1 MVQKAIRYNHE
12 EVHGVL
18 LNVDERLQPL
28 AQDFPKS
35 QIASSWEDMPW
46 GLSLYTHSTFILF
59 PKTTATGSVRD
70 RILGWK
76 NL

>member
-12 EVHGVL
+12 KVHGVL
-18 LNVDERLQPL
+18 LNLDERLQPL

-46 GLSLYTHSTFILF
+46 GLSLYTHSVFIPF
-59 PKTTATGSVRD
+59 PETSATGSGRD
-70 RILGWK
+70 MILG
-76 NL
+76 